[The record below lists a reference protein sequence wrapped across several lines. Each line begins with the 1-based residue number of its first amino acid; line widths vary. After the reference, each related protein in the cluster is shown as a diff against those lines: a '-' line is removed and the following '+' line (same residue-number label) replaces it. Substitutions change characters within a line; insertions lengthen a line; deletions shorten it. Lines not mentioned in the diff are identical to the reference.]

1 MNDEL
6 RRMCRMVRDNAEKAR
21 LYEEYSGL
29 KYLPITE
36 RIQTF
41 DDVIKEIGEY
51 NILVSTYKFLT
62 EHDVE
67 DGILDLLKKAMI
79 AEAYNED
86 IKVEDIFYI
95 PWYRYLTEEKYNF
108 LTEEEKQSCIAFDK
122 DVKLSDDGEV
132 YQSLEIKV
140 YCEYL
145 KSEFISIIPKEL
157 GFVEA
162 KLAKDAAMKFMDL
175 YFEKN
180 DNTSS

>member
-41 DDVIKEIGEY
+41 DDVLKELGEF

-86 IKVEDIFYI
+86 IEVESIFYI
-95 PWYRYLTEEKYNF
+95 PWYHHLTEEKYNS
-108 LTEEEKQSCIAFDK
+108 LTESEKQSCIAFDK
-122 DVKLSDDGEV
+122 DMKLFEDGEV
-132 YQSLEIKV
+132 YHSLEVKI
-140 YCEYL
+140 YCEFL
-145 KSEFISIIPKEL
+145 KAEFVSLIPKEL
-157 GFVEA
+157 GFVEI
-162 KLAKDAAMKFMDL
+162 KSAKDAAMKFMDL
-175 YFEKN
+175 YFEKR
-180 DNTSS
+180 